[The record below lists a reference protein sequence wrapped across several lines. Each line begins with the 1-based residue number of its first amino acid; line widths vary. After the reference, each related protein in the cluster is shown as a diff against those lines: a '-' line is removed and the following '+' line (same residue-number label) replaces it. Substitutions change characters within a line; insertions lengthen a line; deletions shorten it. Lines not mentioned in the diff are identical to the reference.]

1 MDSTR
6 SWLVA
11 AGCCW
16 VNVFFVVVY
25 RSAAIVYVGIIDTFH
40 VTREEA
46 IWPGTLS
53 VTCYFTAA
61 LVAGI
66 VARYVAVWK
75 ITFTA
80 CLVAAIAVSLCFF
93 ATGVTYLALLY
104 GVVHGWSVGH
114 VTLSNTVI
122 NQHFNKYRA
131 VASGLNLAGLSLGGL
146 IFPPVLQYAIDEF
159 GFRGSFLIA
168 GGTILNGTIG
178 TLLQRI
184 PAPKQPDQT
193 DDKLAESS
201 EVGGRIIR
209 ESGTACVNWASDC
222 DVDKNVQ
229 VESTR
234 SVSVLDGTDCIEN
247 VNGES
252 CGRGSLK
259 LGVENGC
266 FEPCET
272 TYGYV
277 SVEVELSVL
286 CRVRFSSTNERSGS
300 LREVVETRRRAASA
314 MTSTTGATQ
323 VLCLRE
329 HIDHENTQ
337 DRGTLSQFIANNAKQ
352 TCSRKH
358 SRNELSASR
367 AEVTAESEERTPPE
381 GLKSKLLVVK
391 ELLSFLA
398 LTEFYAVVLAKIVII
413 TNASVFSTII
423 IDFALDRGIDRW
435 KALTLISAFTVT
447 DLTARLSSGWI
458 TDRKIF
464 SRSTFMALC
473 LASWTCVNICFAYLD
488 SYVTLLILSGVAGWC
503 NGSTQPLIPV
513 LFSEV
518 VDIDRFSVAY
528 GFSSFIVGLTAL
540 LRPSVTGK
548 YRLLPRPAG
557 KLLGPFF
564 RNFGTHSALHDSLD
578 IRCHETK
585 MVPEQTNEINCI
597 EFAGLRF

>member
-66 VARYVAVWK
+66 LARYVAVWK

-146 IFPPVLQYAIDEF
+146 IFPPVLQHAIDEF

-184 PAPKQPDQT
+184 PAPKQPGQT

-209 ESGTACVNWASDC
+209 ESGTACVNCASDC
-222 DVDKNVQ
+222 DVDKSVQ

-234 SVSVLDGTDCIEN
+234 SVSVLDGAGCKEN

-259 LGVENGC
+259 FGVENGC

-286 CRVRFSSTNERSGS
+286 RRVRFSSTNERSGS
-300 LREVVETRRRAASA
+300 LREVVETSRRAAS
-314 MTSTTGATQ
+314 GDD
-323 VLCLRE
+323 
-329 HIDHENTQ
+329 IDN
-337 DRGTLSQFIANNAKQ
+337 
-352 TCSRKH
+352 RKH
-358 SRNELSASR
+358 LRNELSASR

-398 LTEFYAVVLAKIVII
+398 LAEFYAVVLAKIVII

-548 YRLLPRPAG
+548 YR
-557 KLLGPFF
+557 
-564 RNFGTHSALHDSLD
+564 
-578 IRCHETK
+578 
-585 MVPEQTNEINCI
+585 
-597 EFAGLRF
+597 

>member
-1 MDSTR
+1 MDSSR

-16 VNVFFVVVY
+16 VNVFCVVIY
-25 RSAAIVYVGIIDTFH
+25 RSAAVVYVGIIDTFH

-46 IWPGTLS
+46 IWPGTVS

-66 VARYVAVWK
+66 LARYVAVWK

-146 IFPPVLQYAIDEF
+146 IFPPVLQYIIDEY
-159 GFRGSFLIA
+159 GFRGSFLLA

-184 PAPKQPDQT
+184 PAPKQPG
-193 DDKLAESS
+193 DKPAETS
-201 EVGGRIIR
+201 EVTGRNVH
-209 ESGTACVNWASDC
+209 ESGTACVDCTWDC

-229 VESTR
+229 LESTH
-234 SVSVLDGTDCIEN
+234 SISVLDGARDKDVIGIR
-247 VNGES
+247 GES
-252 CGRGSLK
+252 CGKGSLK
-259 LGVENGC
+259 FGAENGG

-272 TYGYV
+272 TNGYV
-277 SVEVELSVL
+277 SGDGMRSIL
-286 CRVRFSSTNERSGS
+286 CRVRFSSTNERSSGS
-300 LREVVETRRRAASA
+300 SREVVEARRRATSA
-314 MTSTTGATQ
+314 MTSTTGVTQ
-323 VLCLRE
+323 GLSPTEHRARE
-329 HIDHENTQ
+329 GTR
-337 DRGTLSQFIANNAKQ
+337 DRGTHSQFIANNAEQK
-352 TCSRKH
+352 CSGEH
-358 SRNELSASR
+358 SHNELSASR
-367 AEVTAESEERTPPE
+367 VEVTVASEERTPPE
-381 GLKSKLLVVK
+381 GLKSKLLAVK

-398 LTEFYAVVLAKIVII
+398 LAKFYAVVLSKIVVI

-447 DLTARLSSGWI
+447 DLTARLASGWI
-458 TDRKIF
+458 TDRKIV

-473 LASWTCVNICFAYLD
+473 LAIWTGVNICFAYVD
-488 SYVTLLILSGVAGWC
+488 SYVVLLILSGVVGWC
-503 NGSTQPLIPV
+503 NGSTQPLVPV
-513 LFSEV
+513 LFTEV

-540 LRPSVTGK
+540 LRPSLTGK
-548 YRLLPRPAG
+548 CR
-557 KLLGPFF
+557 
-564 RNFGTHSALHDSLD
+564 
-578 IRCHETK
+578 
-585 MVPEQTNEINCI
+585 
-597 EFAGLRF
+597 